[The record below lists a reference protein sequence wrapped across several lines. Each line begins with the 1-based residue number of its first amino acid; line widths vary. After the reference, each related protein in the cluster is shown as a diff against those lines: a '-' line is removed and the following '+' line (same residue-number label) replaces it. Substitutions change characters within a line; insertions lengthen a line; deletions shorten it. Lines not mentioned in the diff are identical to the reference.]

1 MKASAIPSVGDFDVF
16 SLSLGGSS
24 VFFSSGFGGGGGG
37 GSGCFAEEVN
47 IEENFEISPTNF
59 KRSSEFFIPDK
70 IGLTALEKSGSLE
83 SRYKNARIIS
93 SILILYDGWC
103 PKVSFLHRIL

>member
-16 SLSLGGSS
+16 SLSFGGSS
-24 VFFSSGFGGGGGG
+24 VFFSSAFGGGG

>member
-1 MKASAIPSVGDFDVF
+1 MNASAIPSVGERGAF

-47 IEENFEISPTNF
+47 IDENFEISPTNF
-59 KRSSEFFIPDK
+59 KRSSESFIPDK

-93 SILILYDGWC
+93 SILILYVSRC
-103 PKVSFLHRIL
+103 PKVY